1 MSNLQNN
8 PFGTIRQISSGKYVD
23 NTIDSNG
30 VHSIEGDAKKSINK
44 IETYQKVGDSLFGY
58 VGATFQLGETGT
70 SDTKQ
75 IYSFENTLPGA
86 YNGYIENVVLSYE
99 GTATGYATI
108 EIIYSNSV
116 GTVQTQQFN
125 LNLENTGET
134 VAELNLQFSPEYNV
148 SLSVLGKSGG
158 NGYITAVAK
167 LKIFEQ

>member
-8 PFGTIRQISSGKYVD
+8 PFGVIRQIAKGKYVD

-44 IETYQKVGDSLFGY
+44 IESYQKVGDSLVGY
-58 VGATFQLGETGT
+58 VGDTFQLGDTGT
-70 SDTKQ
+70 SDTKE
-75 IYSFENTLPGA
+75 IYSFDNTLPDA
-86 YNGYIENVVLSYE
+86 YNGYIENVTLSYD
-99 GTATGYATI
+99 GTTTGYATL
-108 EIIYSNSV
+108 EIVYSNSV
-116 GTVQTQQFN
+116 GTIQTQQFK
-125 LNLENTGET
+125 LNLENSGET

-148 SLSVLGKSGG
+148 SFRVWGKSGG